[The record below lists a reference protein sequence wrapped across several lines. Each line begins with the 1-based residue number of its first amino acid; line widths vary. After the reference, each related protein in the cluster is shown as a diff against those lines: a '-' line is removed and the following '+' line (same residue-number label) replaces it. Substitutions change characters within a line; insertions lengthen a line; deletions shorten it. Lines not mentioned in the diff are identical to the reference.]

1 MSAGVLDS
9 PSGVPGDAGRR
20 EDWRGW
26 ACHAGVLALGGVLAW
41 LSATRP
47 AQMPFWMPWDFS
59 WPEYLAIALTLLW
72 YLRGL
77 ARMAPAERPAVG
89 RRVAFLAGLAAVYT
103 VLQTHFD
110 YMAQHMF
117 FLNRAQHVV
126 MHHIGPFLIA
136 LGTAGP
142 ALWLGMPAWAR
153 RVASLTVVRDLIAIV
168 QQPVLAPILFVG
180 LFYFWLIP
188 AVHFRAMLD
197 PNLYAVMNWSM
208 VLDGVLFWALVL
220 DPRPKPPARIGYGA
234 RVALSALVMF
244 PQIGL
249 GAIIAFAGTDLYPF
263 YDLCGRLYPSI
274 TALSDQHIGG
284 IVMWIPPS
292 MMSAIGVLVIVNAL
306 RVHESTLEE
315 QSDEAAALA
324 ERARAWTGL

>member
-1 MSAGVLDS
+1 MSAAVSDA
-9 PSGVPGDAGRR
+9 SGLTGDARGS
-20 EDWRGW
+20 EGLRGW
-26 ACHAGVLALGGVLAW
+26 AWHGGVVALGALLAW

-47 AQMPFWMPWDFS
+47 AQMPFWTPWDFS
-59 WPEYLAIALTLLW
+59 WPEYLTSALVLLW

-77 ARMAPAERPAVG
+77 ARMAPEERPSMG
-89 RRVAFLAGLAAVYT
+89 RRIAFLLGLAAIYA

-136 LGTAGP
+136 LGVSGP
-142 ALWLGMPAWAR
+142 VLRRGMPGWAR
-153 RVASLTVVRDLIAIV
+153 RVADLGLVRETIAV
-168 QQPVLAPILFVG
+168 LQQPVLAPILFVG

-197 PNLYAVMNWSM
+197 PRIYAVMNWSM
-208 VLDGVLFWALVL
+208 VLDGVLFWTLVL
-220 DPRPKPPARIGYGA
+220 DPRPKPLARIGYGA
-234 RVALSALVMF
+234 RVALSVLVMF

-249 GAIIAFAGTDLYPF
+249 GAVIAFATRDLYPF
-263 YDLCGRLYPSI
+263 YNLCGRLYPSI
-274 TALSDQHIGG
+274 TALADQRFGG
-284 IVMWIPPS
+284 LIMWIPPA
-292 MMSAIGVLVIVNAL
+292 MMSAIGVVVVMNSL
-306 RVHESTLEE
+306 RLHENTLEE
-315 QSDEAAALA
+315 TSDDAAALA

>member
-1 MSAGVLDS
+1 MSAGLIDAMA
-9 PSGVPGDAGRR
+9 GLPGDAEGR
-20 EDWRGW
+20 EGARGW
-26 ACHAGVLALGGVLAW
+26 AWHGLVLALGLVLAW
-41 LSATRP
+41 LSATHP
-47 AQMPFWMPWDFS
+47 ARLPFWMPWDFS
-59 WPEYLAIALTLLW
+59 WPEYLAVALTLLW

-77 ARMAPAERPAVG
+77 ARLAADERPSVA
-89 RRVAFLAGLAAVYT
+89 RRAAFLAGLAAVYA

-136 LGTAGP
+136 LGAAGP
-142 ALWLGMPAWAR
+142 ALRRGMPRWALR
-153 RVASLTVVRDLIAIV
+153 ISRLPVLRHLVEII

-188 AVHFRAMLD
+188 PVHFRAMLD
-197 PNLYAVMNWSM
+197 PRLYALMNWSM
-208 VLDGVLFWALVL
+208 VLDGVLFWVLVL
-220 DPRPKPPARIGYGA
+220 DPRPKPPARISYGA

-249 GAIIAFAGTDLYPF
+249 GAIIAFAGRDLYPF

-274 TALSDQHIGG
+274 TALSDQHLGG
-284 IVMWIPPS
+284 LVMWIPPS
-292 MMSAIGVLVIVNAL
+292 MMSAIGVLVVVNAL
-306 RVHESTLEE
+306 RLHEEALEDS
-315 QSDEAAALA
+315 SDEAAALA
-324 ERARAWTGL
+324 QRARAWTGL